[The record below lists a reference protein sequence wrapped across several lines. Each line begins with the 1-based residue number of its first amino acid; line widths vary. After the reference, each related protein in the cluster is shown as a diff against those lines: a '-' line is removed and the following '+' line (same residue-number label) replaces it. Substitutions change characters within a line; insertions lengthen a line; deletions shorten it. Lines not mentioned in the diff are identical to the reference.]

1 MSRNLTDTVW
11 QIIDKK
17 ILSMRSGINLFLLLN
32 LNVLLKRTFYIK
44 RIFNGII

>member
-17 ILSMRSGINLFLLLN
+17 ILSMRSGINLLLFYN
-32 LNVLLKRTFYIK
+32 SNITLKET
-44 RIFNGII
+44 IFSL

>member
-17 ILSMRSGINLFLLLN
+17 ILSMRSGINLLN
-32 LNVLLKRTFYIK
+32 LYV
-44 RIFNGII
+44 IFEYF